1 MTTIPDVSSLF
12 NLLSEMDELTFRCFC
27 TGDERTFTTSYY
39 TVLGNTA
46 WTTCPTHDAARR
58 RRGESDFNEH
68 LPQQHVVLLDGYG
81 EVE

>member
-12 NLLSEMDELTFRCFC
+12 NLLSSMDELTFLCFC
-27 TGDERTFTTSYY
+27 AGEERTFTTANY

-58 RRGESDFNEH
+58 RRDEAGFDEQM
-68 LPQQHVVLLDGYG
+68 PQHHVVLLDGYG

>member
-1 MTTIPDVSSLF
+1 MSMIPDIAQ
-12 NLLSEMDELTFRCFC
+12 LLKTISGDDELTFRCFC
-27 TGDERTFTTSYY
+27 TGEERTFTTTDY

-46 WTTCPTHDAARR
+46 WTICPTHDAARR
-58 RRGESDFNEH
+58 RRDESGFDEQ